1 MPVYQQINEK
11 MLEVKLS
18 NEEVFAR
25 KGAMVSYQGEVQF
38 SRSFL
43 AGQGVQSLAMRA
55 VTNEGYAMMAAKGSG
70 SVYYAH
76 AGLFVTIIPVRGE
89 TLYVESDTLLAFDAR
104 LTAGTMFLG
113 NQGGIQGVVRG
124 AVSGQGLFTTT
135 LQGTGEV
142 AILSDGNAIGLPVT
156 HGRAGVCRPA
166 SVYRPYGATE
176 FQYRHRPELE
186 NLCRPSLGRIVPGE
200 IHGPGHGL
208 YPSERKVSHD
218 DLQSLH
224 LAEKR

>member
-55 VTNEGYAMMAAKGSG
+55 VTNEGYAMMAARGSG

-142 AILSDGNAIGLPVT
+142 AILSDGNTIGLPVT
-156 HGRAGVCRPA
+156 PDVPVFVDPQAYIGHTGQLSSNIVTDLNWKTFVGQA
-166 SVYRPYGATE
+166 SGESYQVKFTGQGTVYIQA
-176 FQYRHRPELE
+176 
-186 NLCRPSLGRIVPGE
+186 
-200 IHGPGHGL
+200 
-208 YPSERKVSHD
+208 SER
-218 DLQSLH
+218 
-224 LAEKR
+224 

>member
-156 HGRAGVCRPA
+156 PEVPVFVDPQAYIGHTGQLSSNIVTDLNWKTFVGQA
-166 SVYRPYGATE
+166 SGESYQVKFTGQGTVYIQA
-176 FQYRHRPELE
+176 
-186 NLCRPSLGRIVPGE
+186 
-200 IHGPGHGL
+200 
-208 YPSERKVSHD
+208 SER
-218 DLQSLH
+218 
-224 LAEKR
+224 

>member
-11 MLEVKLS
+11 MLQVTFS

-25 KGAMVSYQGEVQF
+25 KGAMVSYQGDVQF

-55 VTNEGYAMMAAKGSG
+55 VTSEGYALMLAKGSG
-70 SVYYAH
+70 SVYYAQG
-76 AGLFVTIIPVRGE
+76 GLFVTIIPVRGE
-89 TLYVESDTLLAFDAR
+89 TLYVESDSLLAFDAR

-113 NQGGIQGVVRG
+113 NQGGIQGMVRG

-156 HGRAGVCRPA
+156 PDVPVFVDPQAYIGHVGQLSSSIVTDLNWKTFVGQA
-166 SVYRPYGATE
+166 SGESYQVKFMGQGTVYIQA
-176 FQYRHRPELE
+176 
-186 NLCRPSLGRIVPGE
+186 
-200 IHGPGHGL
+200 
-208 YPSERKVSHD
+208 SER
-218 DLQSLH
+218 
-224 LAEKR
+224 

>member
-11 MLEVKLS
+11 MLEVKLG

-25 KGAMVSYQGEVQF
+25 KGAMVSYQGDVAF

-142 AILSDGNAIGLPVT
+142 AILSDGNTIGLPVT
-156 HGRAGVCRPA
+156 PDVPVFVDPQAYIGHTGQLSSSIVTDLNWKTFVGQA
-166 SVYRPYGATE
+166 SGESYQVKFMGQGTVYIQA
-176 FQYRHRPELE
+176 
-186 NLCRPSLGRIVPGE
+186 
-200 IHGPGHGL
+200 
-208 YPSERKVSHD
+208 SER
-218 DLQSLH
+218 
-224 LAEKR
+224 

>member
-142 AILSDGNAIGLPVT
+142 AILSDGNTIGLPVT
-156 HGRAGVCRPA
+156 PDVPVFVDPQAYIGHTGQLSSSIVTDLNWKTFVGQA
-166 SVYRPYGATE
+166 SGESYQVKFMGQGTVYIQA
-176 FQYRHRPELE
+176 
-186 NLCRPSLGRIVPGE
+186 
-200 IHGPGHGL
+200 
-208 YPSERKVSHD
+208 SER
-218 DLQSLH
+218 
-224 LAEKR
+224 